1 MSKFFAANSDS
12 ESSSSESESDNEPAG
27 FNAPNFMFSDDEE
40 DTKRVVRSA
49 KDKRYEQ
56 LNGIIKNIRNSK
68 KIKDFNKME
77 SSFMELGKAYDKARP
92 VVAKEESGTPRFFVR
107 ILVEMEDLV
116 NETWEDRDYRKSMS
130 KNNAKSLSS
139 LRQKLRKY
147 IRNEFNE
154 DVEKFRQN
162 PDQEDEPEESDKGS
176 DDDASDDDDAD
187 DFKKPS
193 AKDSAAADMFK
204 KKALDE
210 DDDDSDSE
218 DWDDDESSS
227 ESSDDGEGR
236 TAIDIFKKKDGD
248 DTKVLKKKQRD
259 KGDKEKRALRKKDRD
274 LDDEDGTWTTVDRG
288 AVEKPK
294 MFDKDAEINH
304 QLVIKK
310 LQEIVSA
317 RGKKRTDRKE
327 QIELLTEL
335 NKISGENNLG
345 LGIELKIK
353 FAIVAAIFDY
363 NPKISEA
370 MKPEHWEQCMPAV
383 KELLTM
389 IKDNLETVVAGD
401 NIGEDMEQFEEA
413 PYKVRGCFL
422 SVVERLDEEF
432 VKVLKGCDAHS
443 HEYVDRLKD
452 EPKVM
457 EVLEMAQDL
466 VDKLGSPSE
475 MCRIYLKR
483 IEHIYFKFDTRVIQ
497 KKKGELSAKEET
509 SVDAMDRLC
518 KYVYAKDSTDRLRTR
533 AILCHIYHHAIHD
546 MWFEARD
553 LMLMS
558 HLQDTIT
565 HSDPLTQILYNRTMV
580 QLGLCGFRKGEIRDA
595 HNALLDIQLGGRSK
609 ELLAQGLLPQRHN
622 ERSSDQEKIEK
633 QRQMPFH
640 MHINL
645 EMLECVY
652 LVSAMLLEIP
662 YMAAHEFDA
671 RRRMISKSYYQQ
683 LRSSERQAL
692 VGPPES
698 MREHIVAA
706 SKAMRNGNW
715 VACKNTII
723 NDKMNAKVW
732 DLFYE
737 ADKVREMLAKKI
749 QEETMRTYLF
759 TYSKVY
765 DSISVVTLSDM
776 FSLEKEAVH
785 AVVSKMIIN
794 EELMA
799 SLDEPSECMVMH
811 RTEPSRLQSLSLQLS
826 DKIAQL
832 VDNNERLL
840 ELRPGQWQGQWRNK
854 QDGGD
859 RRDGGGGNFRGGHR
873 GEGGQNRDN
882 YRGGHRDGGGNYR
895 GGHRDGGNYRGGHRD
910 GGGGNYRG
918 GHRDGGGNFRRDN
931 KFGGDRN
938 KFGGDRTYERNDN
951 RGGNRNWNN
960 QKNSRGE

>member
-12 ESSSSESESDNEPAG
+12 DSSSSESESENEQVE
-27 FNAPNFMFSDDEE
+27 FKAPNFMFSDDEE

-77 SSFMELGKAYDKARP
+77 TSFMELTKAYEKAKP

-116 NETWEDRDYRKSMS
+116 NETWEDRDFRKAMS
-130 KNNAKSLSS
+130 KNNSKSLSA

-147 IRNEFNE
+147 IRNDFNE

-162 PDQEDEPEESDKGS
+162 PDEEDEPEESEHSGS
-176 DDDASDDDDAD
+176 DDSDSDDDDGG
-187 DFKKPS
+187 KPTNL
-193 AKDSAAADMFK
+193 AAAFTKD
-204 KKALDE
+204 KKASPLDDE
-210 DDDDSDSE
+210 DDSDSE
-218 DWDDDESSS
+218 SWDDDDSSS
-227 ESSDDGEGR
+227 ESSDDGGAR
-236 TAIDIFKKKDGD
+236 TGIDIFKKKDE
-248 DTKVLKKKQRD
+248 DTKVLKKK
-259 KGDKEKRALRKKDRD
+259 KGKEPKTQGPRKKDRID
-274 LDDEDGTWTTVDRG
+274 EDEDGTWTTVDRG

-310 LQEIVSA
+310 LHEIVSA

-335 NKISGENNLG
+335 YKISEDNNLG
-345 LGIELKIK
+345 VGIALKIK

-370 MKPEHWEQCMPAV
+370 MKPEHWEQCVPAV
-383 KELLTM
+383 MELLAM
-389 IKDNLETVVAGD
+389 IKENIENVVAGD
-401 NIGEDMEQFEEA
+401 HISEDMEQFEEA

-422 SVVERLDEEF
+422 SVAERLDEEF

-452 EPKVM
+452 EPKVV

-497 KKKGELSAKEET
+497 QKNGELSAKEET
-509 SVDAMDRLC
+509 SMHIMDKLC
-518 KYVYAKDSTDRLRTR
+518 KYIYAKDSTDRLRTR
-533 AILCHIYHHAIHD
+533 AILCQIFHHAIHD

-580 QLGLCGFRKGEIRDA
+580 QLGLCGFRHAEIRDA

-622 ERSSDQEKIEK
+622 ERSNDQEKIEK

-640 MHINL
+640 KHINL

-715 VACKNTII
+715 VACKNFII

-737 ADKVREMLAKKI
+737 ADKVREMLTKKI

-765 DSISVVTLSDM
+765 DSISVVTLSEM
-776 FSLEKEAVH
+776 FEMEKEAVH
-785 AVVSKMIIN
+785 AIVSKMIIN

-799 SLDEPSECMVMH
+799 SLDEPTECMVMH
-811 RTEPSRLQSLSLQLS
+811 RTEPSRLQSLSLQLA
-826 DKIAQL
+826 DKISQL

-840 ELRPGQWQGQWRNK
+840 ELRPGQWQNQWRNK
-854 QDGGD
+854 QGGEGGD
-859 RRDGGGGNFRGGHR
+859 RGQRGEGGQGNFRGGR
-873 GEGGQNRDN
+873 EGGQNRDN
-882 YRGGHRDGGGNYR
+882 YRGGDRGGNRDGNFRGRDGGNFR
-895 GGHRDGGNYRGGHRD
+895 GGHRD
-910 GGGGNYRG
+910 
-918 GHRDGGGNFRRDN
+918 GNFRRDN

-938 KFGGDRTYERNDN
+938 KGGFGGDRRYDNRDN
-951 RGGNRNWNN
+951 RGGNRNWKN
-960 QKNSRGE
+960 QNQHSNRGGE

>member
-1 MSKFFAANSDS
+1 MSRFFAASDS
-12 ESSSSESESDNEPAG
+12 ESSSSESESQDEAPA
-27 FNAPNFMFSDDEE
+27 FTAHQFQFSDDEE
-40 DTKRVVRSA
+40 DAKRVVRSA
-49 KDKRYEQ
+49 KDKRYEA

-77 SSFMELGKAYDKARP
+77 TLFLDLTKAYDKARP
-92 VVAKEESGTPRFFVR
+92 VVAKEENGITPRFFVR
-107 ILVEMEDLV
+107 ILVEMEDML
-116 NETWEDRDYRKSMS
+116 NETWEDKTYRKSMS
-130 KNNAKSLSS
+130 KTNGKSLGS

-147 IRNEFNE
+147 VRNEFE
-154 DVEKFRQN
+154 KDAEKFREN
-162 PDQEDEPEESDKGS
+162 PDEPDDVEEEEEAKDS
-176 DDDASDDDDAD
+176 DASDDEGAAPKRKGELGGAATAFLKSGSKDDAG
-187 DFKKPS
+187 S
-193 AKDSAAADMFK
+193 
-204 KKALDE
+204 
-210 DDDDSDSE
+210 DDSDSE
-218 DWDDDESSS
+218 DWGDDSDESSS
-227 ESSDDGEGR
+227 DSDDGGR
-236 TAIDIFKKKDGD
+236 SKTLNYFRKDYTTTDGADKKD
-248 DTKVLKKKQRD
+248 
-259 KGDKEKRALRKKDRD
+259 DKERRKAAKKAKQ
-274 LDDEDGTWTTVDRG
+274 LEAIDDEDEEEDGWTKVDRG

-310 LQEIVSA
+310 LHEIVAA

-335 NKISGENNLG
+335 YNISEQNQLG
-345 LGIELKIK
+345 MGMAIKIK
-353 FAIVAAIFDY
+353 FAIVAGMFDY
-363 NPKISEA
+363 NLKISEA
-370 MKPEHWEQCMPAV
+370 MKPDHWEMCVPAV
-383 KELLTM
+383 KELLEM
-389 IKDNLETVVAGD
+389 ISNAGD
-401 NIGEDMEQFEEA
+401 DLITGENISEDVEQFEEA

-422 SVVERLDEEF
+422 SVVERCDEEF
-432 VKVLKGCDAHS
+432 IKVLKGCDAHS

-452 EPKVM
+452 EIKVM
-457 EVLEMAQDL
+457 ELLEMAQVL

-483 IEHIYFKFDTRVIQ
+483 IEHVYFKFDARVIQ
-497 KKKGELSAKEET
+497 QKNGELSAKEET
-509 SVDAMDRLC
+509 SLQLMDKLC

-546 MWFEARD
+546 QWFEARD

-558 HLQDTIT
+558 HLQDTIS

-580 QLGLCGFRKGEIRDA
+580 QLGLCGFRHAEIRDA

-609 ELLAQGLLPQRHN
+609 ELLAQGLLPQRHH
-622 ERSSDQEKIEK
+622 ERSNDQEKIEK

-652 LVSAMLLEIP
+652 LTSAMLLEIP

-706 SKAMRNGNW
+706 SKAMRNGDW
-715 VACKNTII
+715 KGCKNFII

-737 ADKVREMLAKKI
+737 ADKVREMLVKKI

-765 DSISVVTLSDM
+765 DSISLVTLGEQ
-776 FSLEKEAVH
+776 FSLEKAAVH
-785 AVVSKMIIN
+785 AIVSKMIIN

-799 SLDEPSECMVMH
+799 SLDEPTECMVMH
-811 RTEPSRLQSLSLQLS
+811 RTEPSRIQSLSLQLA

-832 VDNNERLL
+832 ADNNERLL
-840 ELRPGQWQGQWRNK
+840 DLRPGAWQGRWQDRNK
-854 QDGGD
+854 GD
-859 RRDGGGGNFRGGHR
+859 NRDNRDGNFRGR
-873 GEGGQNRDN
+873 GDGQGQGNFKGGNRDN
-882 YRGGHRDGGGNYR
+882 QN
-895 GGHRDGGNYRGGHRD
+895 HRD
-910 GGGGNYRG
+910 GGGG
-918 GHRDGGGNFRRDN
+918 GGGRGNYHNNQNRFDGQRKFSNN
-931 KFGGDRN
+931 KFGG
-938 KFGGDRTYERNDN
+938 GGRD
-951 RGGNRNWNN
+951 GGNRQYDNQRRVNW
-960 QKNSRGE
+960 KNEGRE